1 MKKFLGIMRKFSK
14 KTTKG
19 PAVKRPKRK
28 DHASTFFVKAKSG
41 KLIIKTD
48 SGIYTAE
55 KIKSVDIEG
64 YPKYL

>member
-1 MKKFLGIMRKFSK
+1 MSLWIMRRFSK
-14 KTTKG
+14 KTTKR

-28 DHASTFFVKAKSG
+28 DQASTFFVRAKSE
-41 KLIIKTD
+41 KLSIKTD